1 MNESQKVS
9 FTTQNKLI
17 IFGLVLSTLVIMAIA
32 VFSTINIQRNLN
44 EGYQNFGQVISKVLA
59 IESVEITK
67 NIPQNQVVNVLKKQ

>member
-44 EGYQNFGQVISKVLA
+44 
-59 IESVEITK
+59 
-67 NIPQNQVVNVLKKQ
+67 